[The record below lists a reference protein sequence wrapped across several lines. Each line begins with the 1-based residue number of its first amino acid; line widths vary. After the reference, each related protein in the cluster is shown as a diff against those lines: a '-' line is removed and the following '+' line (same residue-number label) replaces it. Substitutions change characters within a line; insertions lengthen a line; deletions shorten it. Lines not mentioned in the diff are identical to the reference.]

1 MKRTSAERRSGVTLI
16 EVLVAIFVMSIGLL
30 CVLTLFVLGAQRMA
44 VAFKDSNATQAAINA
59 RALVSIKNLRN
70 DPAVVAAFQGPDT
83 DPSTAV
89 FVDPV
94 GKVVAGATFNNLPAG
109 SPLSIQRVSPSYA
122 PDNSGPYLPYF
133 AIFDDITF
141 QRGNGSPK
149 FYGPNL
155 EREILYTWAYLV
167 QRQRKSDAASTIV
180 STCVFQRRPK
190 AGHLEATFDASM
202 NTNDNTITLT
212 KATLDSLSPGAW
224 VLDAT
229 PQVGGRN
236 QIASFYRVTGVR
248 DNGFIGSDSS
258 VVLDLQSSLQGYP
271 TGTTAGKLVV
281 MDGLV
286 EVFELGTGR

>member
-1 MKRTSAERRSGVTLI
+1 MKRTSADRRSGVTLI

-70 DPAVVAAFQGPDT
+70 DPAVVAAFQGPET

-89 FVDPV
+89 FVDPAGRV
-94 GKVVAGATFNNLPAG
+94 AAGATLNG
-109 SPLSIQRVSPSYA
+109 SSIQRVSPSYA
-122 PDNSGPYLPYF
+122 PDNSGPNLPYF

-149 FYGPNL
+149 FYGANL

-190 AGHLEATFDASM
+190 AGQLEATFSASM

-212 KATLDSLSPGAW
+212 GATIDSLSPGAW

-229 PQVGGRN
+229 PQVSGRN

-248 DNGFIGSDSS
+248 DSGAGG

-271 TGTTAGKLVV
+271 ATTATAGNVVV